1 MLLHR
6 CRYRGEAGRSRGS
19 ARSGSRRVARVSVS
33 ARAPRSLA
41 VLLDCEPPRLLL
53 GKGEECP
60 GPRASECPVLAG
72 ECVCACSCSA
82 PHHPLAPRWG
92 SWPFFPPPASLPGA
106 ACPNPNHLCTEETQ
120 LLPLRALGGRQGQGH
135 RRRGGRHRL
144 LPPCRLLPLPRLTL
158 PPREG
163 CLEGSGRPKPKP
175 RSASYD
181 QLGVC
186 LLLPRAQVGEQASI
200 QNMSE
205 GGDGQGRGV
214 GEDHHQRG
222 RHAT

>member
-1 MLLHR
+1 MLLPPREPAAPRLGAVWEPEGGPCECERARAADPRSAPGLCTSFSGGRGGACLRPRASLCPVQAGWRLSVLASLSPGPSLESSALLSPTCLPPRRSLPKSQPPVHR
-6 CRYRGEAGRSRGS
+6 RNPTPPARRPGGEAGT
-19 ARSGSRRVARVSVS
+19 
-33 ARAPRSLA
+33 
-41 VLLDCEPPRLLL
+41 
-53 GKGEECP
+53 
-60 GPRASECPVLAG
+60 GPS
-72 ECVCACSCSA
+72 
-82 PHHPLAPRWG
+82 
-92 SWPFFPPPASLPGA
+92 
-106 ACPNPNHLCTEETQ
+106 
-120 LLPLRALGGRQGQGH
+120 
-135 RRRGGRHRL
+135 RRGGRRRRRL
-144 LPPCRLLPLPRLTL
+144 LPPPRLLPLPRLTL

-163 CLEGSGRPKPKP
+163 CLEGSGRPKPEP

-186 LLLPRAQVGEQASI
+186 LLLPRAQVGEQASV

>member
-1 MLLHR
+1 MLPR
-6 CRYRGEAGRSRGS
+6 CGRRRWKADCSRGS
-19 ARSGSRRVARVSVS
+19 ARSGSLRVAGVSVS
-33 ARAPRSLA
+33 ARAPRPLA
-41 VLLDCEPPRLLL
+41 VRLDCACASSSFW
-53 GKGEECP
+53 GEREGGCVP
-60 GPRASECPVLAG
+60 GHRVRVSSLSRGV
-72 ECVCACSCSA
+72 CVCVLVPASPDPSPRSSALLSPSCLLPPHSLPKPPTTCAPEKPNSSRSA
-82 PHHPLAPRWG
+82 PRGEA
-92 SWPFFPPPASLPGA
+92 GA
-106 ACPNPNHLCTEETQ
+106 GPS
-120 LLPLRALGGRQGQGH
+120 
-135 RRRGGRHRL
+135 RRGGRRL

-158 PPREG
+158 PPWEG

-186 LLLPRAQVGEQASI
+186 LLLPRAQVWEQASV

>member
-1 MLLHR
+1 MTASSRPRRTCCCCAAAAAGKPPLP
-6 CRYRGEAGRSRGS
+6 GSGRSESRG
-19 ARSGSRRVARVSVS
+19 RPERVS
-33 ARAPRSLA
+33 AR
-41 VLLDCEPPRLLL
+41 
-53 GKGEECP
+53 P
-60 GPRASECPVLAG
+60 GPRSAPGRAPPGPRRGVPGRVSERPVLAG
-72 ECVCACSCSA
+72 ERACACPA
-82 PHHPLAPRWG
+82 LPHPGPSLGFLALRP
-92 SWPFFPPPASLPGA
+92 PPPASLPGA
-106 ACPNPNHLCTEETQ
+106 ACPNPNHLCTRETQ
-120 LLPLRALGGRQGQGH
+120 LLPLGAPGGDGGRATPQ
-135 RRRGGRHRL
+135 RGP
-144 LPPCRLLPLPRLTL
+144 LPPPASSPSPPRPGLTL

>member
-1 MLLHR
+1 M
-6 CRYRGEAGRSRGS
+6 
-19 ARSGSRRVARVSVS
+19 SVS

-41 VLLDCEPPRLLL
+41 VRGYCVPPRLLL
-53 GKGEECP
+53 GKVGVCP
-60 GPRASECPVLAG
+60 GRRVSECPVLAG
-72 ECVCACSCSA
+72 ELVCACPCSTPPPPA
-82 PHHPLAPRWG
+82 LRWG
-92 SWPFFPPPASLPGA
+92 SRLSFTPSASLPG
-106 ACPNPNHLCTEETQ
+106 
-120 LLPLRALGGRQGQGH
+120 LPAQTPTTCAPTPPAPRPGGEAGAGP
-135 RRRGGRHRL
+135 RRRGGCRRL

-186 LLLPRAQVGEQASI
+186 LLLPRAQVGEQASV

>member
-1 MLLHR
+1 MLLR
-6 CRYRGEAGRSRGS
+6 GRRGEAAAPGSVRSESPRGPWER
-19 ARSGSRRVARVSVS
+19 ARPQPRGVRDPAPPGLRGERPASVSVRS
-33 ARAPRSLA
+33 PRGACARRPCAPRPAPRWAAGLCAPRPPPSLPPSPALRARTPTTCAPEEPNSSRAPRGA
-41 VLLDCEPPRLLL
+41 GGRATPRRGPPPPPRRRLPSP
-53 GKGEECP
+53 P
-60 GPRASECPVLAG
+60 G
-72 ECVCACSCSA
+72 
-82 PHHPLAPRWG
+82 
-92 SWPFFPPPASLPGA
+92 
-106 ACPNPNHLCTEETQ
+106 
-120 LLPLRALGGRQGQGH
+120 
-135 RRRGGRHRL
+135 
-144 LPPCRLLPLPRLTL
+144 LTL

-163 CLEGSGRPKPKP
+163 CLEGSGRPERKP

-186 LLLPRAQVGEQASI
+186 LLLPRAQVGEQASV

>member
-1 MLLHR
+1 M
-6 CRYRGEAGRSRGS
+6 
-19 ARSGSRRVARVSVS
+19 ARLSVS
-33 ARAPRSLA
+33 ARAPQTLA
-41 VLLDCEPPRLLL
+41 VSLDCALIRLL
-53 GKGEECP
+53 GVKGGACP
-60 GPRASECPVLAG
+60 GARAFACPVLAG
-72 ECVCACSCSA
+72 EREGLFLPPRAPRLGPRLASFLLPSSPELPAQTPTTCAPEKPNSSCSA
-82 PHHPLAPRWG
+82 PRGKA
-92 SWPFFPPPASLPGA
+92 GA
-106 ACPNPNHLCTEETQ
+106 GPS
-120 LLPLRALGGRQGQGH
+120 
-135 RRRGGRHRL
+135 RRGGLHRL
-144 LPPCRLLPLPRLTL
+144 LPPPRLLPLPRLTL
-158 PPREG
+158 PPWEG

-186 LLLPRAQVGEQASI
+186 LLLPWAQVGEQASV